1 MSVSIII
8 LAAGEGTRMKSATP
22 KVLHQISGKEMLF
35 HTIDAAKEISDD
47 IVVVLSYE
55 YERVKKAVESEYDGI
70 RFHRQNRQEY
80 PGTGGAVM
88 GIEPKYDKV
97 VILNGDMPLVLPGS
111 IQRLIEAEGEIAMSI
126 LKLNN
131 PSGYGRVVVDNGVK
145 AIIEEKDCTKEQL
158 DISEVNAGVYAVS
171 KELLHKYIPR
181 LNNSNA
187 QGEYYLTDIIEM
199 AVKDGVMVSGVVV
212 PQEEFMGVN
221 SKSDLAKAEEIMQ
234 QRIKNRW
241 MLEGVIMHL
250 PDTIYID
257 SKASFEGECELYSG
271 VVITG
276 DTKISTSTIYSHSV
290 IEYSSISQSNIGP
303 MAHIRPNST
312 VTNSKIGNFT
322 ELKNSTVTDT
332 SAGHLSYLGD
342 CEVGSGTNIGAGTI
356 TCNYDGKAKHRT
368 KIGKNVF
375 IGSDTQLVA
384 PVEIADDT
392 IIGAGSTITK
402 DVPKGA
408 LALSR
413 VPMRIIK
420 GYFYKFFQK
429 SK

>member
-70 RFHRQNRQEY
+70 RFHRQNRQKY

-171 KELLHKYIPR
+171 KELLYKYIPR
-181 LNNSNA
+181 LNNNNA
-187 QGEYYLTDIIEM
+187 QREYYLTDIIEM

-257 SKASFEGECELYSG
+257 CKASFEGECELYSG

-303 MAHIRPNST
+303 MAHIRPNSI

-322 ELKNSTVTDT
+322 ELKNSTVIDT